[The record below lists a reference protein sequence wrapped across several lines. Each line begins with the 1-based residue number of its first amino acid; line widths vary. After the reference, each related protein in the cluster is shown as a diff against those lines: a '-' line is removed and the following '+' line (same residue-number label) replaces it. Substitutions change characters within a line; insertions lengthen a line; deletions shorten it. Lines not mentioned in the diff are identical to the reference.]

1 MDGQLYGKGCLTDL
15 AITAVLPGVLGA
27 ALLGVLGV
35 LFYVSLRRALELFV
49 VRVDAAAPERVR
61 LVRGR
66 IPPQLLADLREV
78 LGKSDAQGT
87 LHVRAVRG
95 VAEVEARG
103 RFSPATMQRVRNM
116 VGLYSTAKLRNGLGP
131 RQT

>member
-1 MDGQLYGKGCLTDL
+1 
-15 AITAVLPGVLGA
+15 VLPAVIGA

-49 VRVDAAAPERVR
+49 VRVDATATERVR

-66 IPPQLLADLREV
+66 VPPQLLTDLRQV

-87 LHVRAVRG
+87 LRVKGVRG
-95 VAEVEARG
+95 IAEVEARG
-103 RFSPATMQRVRNM
+103 RFSPETLQRVRNL
-116 VGLYSTAKLRNGLGP
+116 VGLYSVAKLRNGVGP